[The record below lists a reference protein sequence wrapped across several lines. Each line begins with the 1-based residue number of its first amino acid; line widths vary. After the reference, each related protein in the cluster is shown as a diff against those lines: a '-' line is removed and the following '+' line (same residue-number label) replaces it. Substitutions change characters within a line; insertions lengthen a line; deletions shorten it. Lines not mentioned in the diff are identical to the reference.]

1 MNKMNWS
8 GPYSLNGKALR
19 RMAQLPGVYVLG
31 FRGSL
36 GTFIPTYVGRS
47 DGPAPAS
54 LQEHLRENETQA
66 SLKEVG
72 SDLFYIQ
79 YVSSQQSG
87 FELESAIYHELGGPG
102 GELCNDVHPA
112 APPSSASCRV
122 CSGAP
127 VVLPPSQP
135 DGSLNGGSNDA
146 IGTPLFAPPLF
157 APPLF
162 APPPLMSAAERGATI
177 VKEVASSFLQDLL
190 GPSRPRGPRN

>member
-1 MNKMNWS
+1 MNTMNWS
-8 GPYSLNGKALR
+8 GPHALNVKTLR
-19 RMAQLPGVYVLG
+19 RVAQLPGVYVLG

-47 DGPAPAS
+47 DGPAS
-54 LQEHLRENETQA
+54 TRLQDHLRENETHG

-87 FELESAIYHELGGPG
+87 FQLESAVYHELGGSG
-102 GELCNDVHPA
+102 GELFNDIHPA
-112 APPSSASCRV
+112 PPPRSVSCRV

-127 VVLPPSQP
+127 VVLPPAPQP
-135 DGSLNGGSNDA
+135 DSSLHGRSKNA
-146 IGTPLFAPPLF
+146 IGS
-157 APPLF
+157 PLF
-162 APPPLMSAAERGATI
+162 APPPLTSAAERGATI

-190 GPSRPRGPRN
+190 GPSRQRGPRN